1 MEAVTINTEDEKRQT
16 VSRWLQYGC
25 LLVLA
30 LMEIVYFLL
39 EYRANGIAYTYIES
53 YAIMF
58 AMIFV
63 GVTLTMPMRRQMKR
77 LFTIPLGM
85 ILWLCV
91 SRTVHRVGGGRGL

>member
-1 MEAVTINTEDEKRQT
+1 MEAGPMNTADEKRKILT
-16 VSRWLQYGC
+16 RRLQYGC

-30 LMEIVYFLL
+30 SMEILYFLL

-63 GVTLTMPMRRQMKR
+63 GVSLTMSLSRQTKR
-77 LFTIPLGM
+77 LLSVSLGM
-85 ILWLCV
+85 ILWLWV
-91 SRTVHRVGGGRGL
+91 SRTVHRVGGGIIL

>member
-1 MEAVTINTEDEKRQT
+1 MEAVSMNTADEKRQT
-16 VSRWLQYGC
+16 ISRRLQYGC

-58 AMIFV
+58 AMIFA
-63 GVTLTMPMRRQMKR
+63 GVTLTMPMSRQTKR
-77 LFTIPLGM
+77 LLIMPLGM

-91 SRTVHRVGGGRGL
+91 SRTVHRAGGG

>member
-1 MEAVTINTEDEKRQT
+1 MEAASMNTADEKRQT
-16 VSRWLQYGC
+16 ISRRLQYGC

-30 LMEIVYFLL
+30 CMEVLYFLL

-63 GVTLTMPMRRQMKR
+63 GVTLTMPMNRQAKR
-77 LFTIPLGM
+77 LLTVSLGM
-85 ILWLCV
+85 ILWLWV
-91 SRTVHRVGGGRGL
+91 SRTVHRVGGGRIL